1 MPGPPQDDSYNPDK
15 SNESTV
21 AAWEIQVRGQ
31 NQDLPRRIHLCSYPD
46 MNHWTAIGPARAAD
60 IAGDALKLLNIPD
73 DLLSTSR
80 TMLQVLSLDYLLVT
94 RPTKT

>member
-1 MPGPPQDDSYNPDK
+1 
-15 SNESTV
+15 
-21 AAWEIQVRGQ
+21 
-31 NQDLPRRIHLCSYPD
+31 